1 LHSTTLTLNCQRTHQ
16 TMEGFGA
23 NINPVGHWYDGQ
35 LIPALDKLID
45 DLGAS
50 LFRLDPYGFTNWI
63 DPDGR
68 ADRTILHSETYT
80 RIYRSQPFQDA
91 WAMARYFN
99 RKGVR
104 FILNVSGI
112 VPRWMCGPDGKTL
125 SDLEAYADLLTS
137 LAWWARKEEDLRF
150 DLFGPFNETDLGPP
164 EGPVVAPADAA
175 RVLELL
181 AARFERVGLGDIG
194 FVAVDQ
200 GHYNLD
206 YLQPIAASEKL
217 REKVAAAGMHCYSD
231 FSLTAVRDFIIQN
244 KLNWSYWLTEYGDL
258 DQSGEREWEVA
269 LLSTRRLLRGL
280 LDGVQAAMV
289 WDAYDNWHGHDDS
302 WSLYGLLRTGSK
314 RRYTPKKRYYAAK
327 QIYRFVPPGAV
338 RIDTS
343 SDDPDLLA
351 TAFQTLQ
358 GDLTLVG
365 LNERGPLRLDVTI
378 EGSSA
383 GKMLRFLLTSR
394 SEDCNLVGEFPLG
407 ERFRLTIPGESIFTL
422 TTFEPEHY
430 SF

>member
-1 LHSTTLTLNCQRTHQ
+1 
-16 TMEGFGA
+16 MEGFGA
-23 NINPVGHWYDGQ
+23 NINPVGHWYGGQ
-35 LIPALDKLID
+35 LIPTLDRLID

-63 DPDGR
+63 DPDST
-68 ADRTILHSETYT
+68 ADRSILHSDLHSETYA
-80 RIYRSQPFQDA
+80 RVYRSQPFQDA

-99 RKGVR
+99 SKGVR
-104 FILNVSGI
+104 FILNVSGV
-112 VPRWMCGPDGKTL
+112 VPRWMCGADGKTL
-125 SDLEAYADLLTS
+125 VDLEAYARLLTS
-137 LAWWARKEEDLRF
+137 LAWWARNEEDLQF
-150 DLFGPFNETDLGPP
+150 DLFSPFNETDLGPP
-164 EGPVVAPADAA
+164 EGPIVAPADAV

-181 AARFERVGLGDIG
+181 AERFERAGLEDLG

-231 FSLTAVRDFIIQN
+231 FPLTTVRDFITQN
-244 KLNWSYWLTEYGDL
+244 RLNWSYWLTEYGDL

-269 LLSTRRLLRGL
+269 LLSTRRLLRGI

-302 WSLYGLLRTGSK
+302 WSIYGLLRTGSK

-327 QIYRFVPPGAV
+327 QIYRFVQPGAI
-338 RIDTS
+338 RIATS
-343 SDDPDLLA
+343 GDGSCPLVA
-351 TAFQTLQ
+351 AFQMSR

-365 LNERGPLRLDVTI
+365 LNEEKPLRLDIVIKESKAT
-378 EGSSA
+378 A
-383 GKMLRFLLTSR
+383 RMLRLFLTNR
-394 SEDCNLVGEFPLG
+394 SEDCQLTCEFPFA
-407 ERFRLTIPGESIFTL
+407 EQFRLTIPGESIFTL
-422 TTFEPEHY
+422 TTLEPRHY
-430 SF
+430 PC